1 MTGFMHYRWK
11 KQTVERGFSQEVG
24 IAVDIASGTGDI
36 ALELSRSK
44 NVSSVIALDFAM
56 PMLELAQKRIK
67 QNSDTT
73 NIDLQLA
80 DALSLPFTSTS
91 LTRITT
97 GFSLRNVTSVEDLFN
112 EAYRVLKPNGTIA
125 ILEATPLKPNRWNK
139 LFSKVFRFYFHR
151 IVPLLGAV
159 LANDREAYTYLPQSV
174 ENFFTPEQLI
184 IMLESSGFSNVQHT
198 SVGFGTTSIF
208 IATKP

>member
-1 MTGFMHYRWK
+1 MHYRWK
-11 KQTVERGFSQEVG
+11 KQTVARGFSQEIG

-44 NVSSVIALDFAM
+44 NVSRVIALDFAM
-56 PMLELAQKRIK
+56 PMLELAQRRINQSK
-67 QNSDTT
+67 NAT

-80 DALSLPFTSTS
+80 DALSLPFSNTS

-97 GFSLRNVTSVEDLFN
+97 GFSLRNVTSVEDLFD
-112 EAYRVLKPNGTIA
+112 EAYRVLKPNGTFA
-125 ILEATPLKPNRWNK
+125 ILEATPLKPTRWNK
-139 LFSKVFRFYFHR
+139 LFSKAFRFYFHR
-151 IVPLLGAV
+151 IVPFLGAV

-174 ENFFTPEQLI
+174 ENFFTPKQLMG
-184 IMLESSGFSNVQHT
+184 MLEEAGFSSVQHI